1 MARLVVLWSALVVA
15 AGCVADGASEV
26 ETASVEGAVIG
37 GRRAVDDAGAGYL
50 VRDGVVSCSASLV
63 EPDLVLTAAH
73 CVERQQA
80 FAFGWGEVRDGRTVR
95 VAARALHPR
104 YVMPPKNGG
113 VAFQGFDVALLR
125 LERPVDEVAPL
136 TVGPSPESGSVR
148 AIGYGATS
156 YVARDDGT
164 GEAHG
169 VGTDRR
175 SAEGVI
181 VGHNATELFVRFRPR
196 SSTCYGDS
204 GGPLLTADGT
214 IAAVLSRFTELTRC
228 RPRDRSLMGYVRV
241 DTMAGFFREAKSCLS
256 REAEASPSEDAGGAS
271 ASEDAGGAS
280 ASEASR
286 VAEAADVATCL
297 REEARGLCA
306 PPRFSD
312 RAFAGAVRAD
322 RGDLR
327 SGATTFELADAAEH
341 AVRIAPAEATTL
353 AIASRGDARMLV
365 RVDGEAEPLATHAS
379 RVELAGGRTYEVVVR
394 SCNGAKQRVTLRWTP
409 AAEGDASTAE
419 RDASTAERDASASA
433 ERGAATAAS
442 P

>member
-15 AGCVADGASEV
+15 AGCAADDASEIDV
-26 ETASVEGAVIG
+26 ASVEEAVIG

-63 EPDLVLTAAH
+63 APDLVLTAAH
-73 CVERQQA
+73 CVERQQS
-80 FAFGWGEVRDGRTVR
+80 FAFGWGEVRDGATVR
-95 VAARALHPR
+95 ATARAIHPR

-125 LERPVDEVAPL
+125 LERPVVAIAPL
-136 TVGPSPESGSVR
+136 TIGSRSPERGSVR
-148 AIGYGATS
+148 AIGYGATV

-175 SAEGVI
+175 AAEGVI

-204 GGPLLTADGT
+204 GGPLLAEDGT
-214 IAAVLSRFTELTRC
+214 IAAVLSRFTELSRC

-241 DTMAGFFREAKSCLS
+241 DTMAGFFREAGECLA
-256 REAEASPSEDAGGAS
+256 REAASASDEQAPAVDGAAGAEAARGADGAGGARGT
-271 ASEDAGGAS
+271 AGVDGAGFGPGVGRT
-280 ASEASR
+280 AN
-286 VAEAADVATCL
+286 VAMCL
-297 REEARGLCA
+297 REEERGLCTT
-306 PPRFSD
+306 PRFSD
-312 RAFAGAVRAD
+312 RAFARAVQAD

-327 SGATTFELADAAEH
+327 AGATTFELAANAEH
-341 AVRIAPAEATTL
+341 AVRLAPAADTTL
-353 AIASRGDARMLV
+353 VLASRGDARMLAL
-365 RVDGEAEPLATHAS
+365 VDGVPQPLAMHAS
-379 RVELAGGRTYEVVVR
+379 RLELAGGTKYEIVVR
-394 SCNGAKQRVTLRWTP
+394 SCNGAKQEVTLSWQP
-409 AAEGDASTAE
+409 TAE
-419 RDASTAERDASASA
+419 R
-433 ERGAATAAS
+433 AA

>member
-15 AGCVADGASEV
+15 AGCAADDASEIDV
-26 ETASVEGAVIG
+26 ASVDEAVIG

-63 EPDLVLTAAH
+63 APDLVLTAAH

-80 FAFGWGEVRDGRTVR
+80 FAFGWGEVRDVATVR
-95 VAARALHPR
+95 ATARAIHPR

-125 LERPVDEVAPL
+125 LERPVVEIAPL
-136 TVGPSPESGSVR
+136 TIGRRSPERGSVR
-148 AIGYGATS
+148 AIGYGATA

-175 SAEGVI
+175 AAEGVI

-204 GGPLLTADGT
+204 GGPLLAEDGT

-241 DTMAGFFREAKSCLS
+241 DTMAGFFREAGECLA
-256 REAEASPSEDAGGAS
+256 REAAS
-271 ASEDAGGAS
+271 ASDEQAPADGAAGAEGADG
-280 ASEASR
+280 ARGEAGADGADDGALGSGVGR
-286 VAEAADVATCL
+286 TANVAMCL
-297 REEARGLCA
+297 REEERGLCTT
-306 PPRFSD
+306 PRFSD
-312 RAFAGAVRAD
+312 RAFARAVQAD

-327 SGATTFELADAAEH
+327 AGATTFELAANAEH
-341 AVRIAPAEATTL
+341 AARLTPAADTTL
-353 AIASRGDARMLV
+353 ALASRGDARMLV
-365 RVDGEAEPLATHAS
+365 LVDGAPQPLAMHAS
-379 RVELAGGRTYEVVVR
+379 RLELAGGTKYEIVVR
-394 SCNGAKQRVTLRWTP
+394 SCNGAKQEVTLSWRP
-409 AAEGDASTAE
+409 TAE
-419 RDASTAERDASASA
+419 
-433 ERGAATAAS
+433 